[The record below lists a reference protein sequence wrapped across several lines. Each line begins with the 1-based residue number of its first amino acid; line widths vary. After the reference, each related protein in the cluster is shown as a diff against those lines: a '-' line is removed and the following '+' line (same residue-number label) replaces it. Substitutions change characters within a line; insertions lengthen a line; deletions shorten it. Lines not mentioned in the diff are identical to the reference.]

1 MIIALCGLLLAAGG
15 CATLGWYSQ
24 AARGQMELLLKRK
37 DIEKL
42 IASPETAEE
51 KRQKLELVLELRD
64 FADDRLGLANNGSY
78 AGFVKLE
85 RDAVVYN
92 VIAAP
97 EFSVAPKTW
106 CYPLVGCLAYRGYFK
121 RDAAERRARSL
132 RKQGFDTLVSPV
144 AAYSTLGRFNDPVT
158 SPMLEFS
165 NLRLAGLLFHEL
177 AHQRVFVKGETD
189 FNEAYAT
196 AVERAGVRRWLEL
209 NAGGGALQAW
219 ARSQRLEAEF
229 TALLLETRSRLQAL
243 YATDLPPARMRDA
256 RQAVFDDL
264 RLRYAEFSRVIGDD
278 RFDAWMEQDLN
289 NAHLALLAT
298 YEAGADAFGD
308 LLAEYDG
315 DFERFHQ
322 AVERLA
328 AAGRNVR
335 ADFLNRCR
343 TSTVTDKFRNNQRV
357 AERSDARRAGAGM
370 ADPISSQRNAA
381 DGRSA
386 ARPKEAPRMHQ
397 DGVAALA
404 KGWAIAG
411 ALRLGPAPPGDSGC
425 IERYGSRYEHC
436 P

>member
-1 MIIALCGLLLAAGG
+1 
-15 CATLGWYSQ
+15 
-24 AARGQMELLLKRK
+24 
-37 DIEKL
+37 
-42 IASPETAEE
+42 
-51 KRQKLELVLELRD
+51 
-64 FADDRLGLANNGSY
+64 
-78 AGFVKLE
+78 
-85 RDAVVYN
+85 
-92 VIAAP
+92 
-97 EFSVAPKTW
+97 
-106 CYPLVGCLAYRGYFK
+106 
-121 RDAAERRARSL
+121 
-132 RKQGFDTLVSPV
+132 
-144 AAYSTLGRFNDPVT
+144 
-158 SPMLEFS
+158 
-165 NLRLAGLLFHEL
+165 
-177 AHQRVFVKGETD
+177 
-189 FNEAYAT
+189 
-196 AVERAGVRRWLEL
+196 
-209 NAGGGALQAW
+209 
-219 ARSQRLEAEF
+219 
-229 TALLLETRSRLQAL
+229 
-243 YATDLPPARMRDA
+243 
-256 RQAVFDDL
+256 
-264 RLRYAEFSRVIGDD
+264 
-278 RFDAWMEQDLN
+278 LN

>member
-1 MIIALCGLLLAAGG
+1 MIVALCGLLLAAGG
-15 CATLGWYSQ
+15 CATLGWYGQ

-42 IASPETAEE
+42 IASPETPEE
-51 KRQKLELVLELRD
+51 KRQKLELVLEIRD
-64 FADDRLGLANNGSY
+64 FAGEQLGLPDNGSY

-97 EFSVAPKTW
+97 EFSVEPKTW
-106 CYPLVGCLAYRGYFK
+106 CYPLVGCLAYRGYFN
-121 RDAAERRARSL
+121 REAAERRARSL
-132 RKQGFDTLVSPV
+132 SKQGLDTLVSPV

-158 SPMLEFS
+158 SPMLAFGDR
-165 NLRLAGLLFHEL
+165 RLAGLLFHEL

-209 NAGGGALQAW
+209 DQGSSALKAW
-219 ARSQRLEAEF
+219 ARSRRLEAEF

-243 YATDLPPARMRDA
+243 YATELPPPRMREA
-256 RQAVFDDL
+256 KQAVFDDL
-264 RLRYAEFSRVIGDD
+264 RLRYAEFSQVTGDR
-278 RFDAWMEQDLN
+278 RFDAWMERDLN

-298 YEAGADAFGD
+298 YEAGADAFAD

-335 ADFLNRCR
+335 AAFLNR
-343 TSTVTDKFRNNQRV
+343 
-357 AERSDARRAGAGM
+357 
-370 ADPISSQRNAA
+370 
-381 DGRSA
+381 
-386 ARPKEAPRMHQ
+386 
-397 DGVAALA
+397 
-404 KGWAIAG
+404 
-411 ALRLGPAPPGDSGC
+411 
-425 IERYGSRYEHC
+425 
-436 P
+436 

>member
-1 MIIALCGLLLAAGG
+1 MIVALCGLLLAVGG
-15 CATLGWYSQ
+15 CATLGWYGQ

-42 IASPETAEE
+42 IASPETPEE
-51 KRQKLELVLELRD
+51 KRQKLEVVLEIRE
-64 FADDRLGLANNGSY
+64 FADEALGLPDNGSY

-97 EFSVAPKTW
+97 EFSVEPKTW

-121 RDAAERRARSL
+121 REAAERRARSL
-132 RKQGFDTLVSPV
+132 SEQGLDTLVSPV

-158 SPMLEFS
+158 SPMLDFGE
-165 NLRLAGLLFHEL
+165 LRLAGLLFHEL

-196 AVERAGVRRWLEL
+196 AVERAGVRRWLEVDQDDS
-209 NAGGGALQAW
+209 ALEAW
-219 ARSQRLEAEF
+219 ARSRRLEAEF

-243 YATDLPPARMRDA
+243 YATELPPARMREA
-256 RQAVFDDL
+256 RQVIFDDL
-264 RLRYAEFSRVIGDD
+264 QLRYAEFRQVTGDK
-278 RFDAWMEQDLN
+278 RFDAWMDRDLN

-298 YEAGADAFGD
+298 YEAGADAFAD

-315 DFERFHQ
+315 DFERFHK

-343 TSTVTDKFRNNQRV
+343 TDN
-357 AERSDARRAGAGM
+357 
-370 ADPISSQRNAA
+370 
-381 DGRSA
+381 
-386 ARPKEAPRMHQ
+386 
-397 DGVAALA
+397 
-404 KGWAIAG
+404 
-411 ALRLGPAPPGDSGC
+411 
-425 IERYGSRYEHC
+425 C